1 MANAGIVGI
10 GLAQTVDSQA
20 TFLHDGR
27 ARTLMEAVL
36 WHGGEAAKQRE
47 QVLKLD
53 KKGRAELNAFLQS
66 L

>member
-1 MANAGIVGI
+1 V
-10 GLAQTVDSQA
+10 GLAQTVDPQA

-36 WHGGEAAKQRE
+36 WHGGEAKKQQQ

-53 KKGRAELNAFLQS
+53 KQGRAELNAFLKS